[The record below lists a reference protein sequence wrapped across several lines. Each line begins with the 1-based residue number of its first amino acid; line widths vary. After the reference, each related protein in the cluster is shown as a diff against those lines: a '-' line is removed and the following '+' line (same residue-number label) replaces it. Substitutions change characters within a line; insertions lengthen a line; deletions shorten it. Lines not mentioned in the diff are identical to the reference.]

1 MMKNNDIEKK
11 LKKIKSPSK
20 ETKNKVWDKVEEE
33 LSFNSELESVT
44 LQGDTIS
51 IKNNK
56 KRNLAISFTGIF
68 VALVIFFLC
77 LIPLFN
83 KKSSIDYSGSLYID
97 INPSVQIELDKK
109 GNVTEII
116 PLNTDGIILLKG
128 IRKEDILGKS
138 GEEASIKVWEV
149 AVDLGYIKTSTKDN
163 AMLIT
168 SSLKKDGV
176 SKKFT
181 KKVQD
186 TLTDKIKEK
195 GVYCVVLQGNGK
207 KANESKAKEL
217 GISASKYEL
226 ILSAK
231 KMGVTILES
240 EYKSISVTE
249 INNRVKEI
257 GKKIEVYG
265 DYYEELENFE
275 DVIED
280 MTENLIE
287 SIEDAVEKIE
297 LYVEIIGGNELIEN
311 QLDILN
317 EVLEDIEDGIEE
329 GEDVQGIF
337 LSLDGILNNLS
348 AYDEITIQI
357 QALSRIVKGVKLE
370 LDMLNENIEREREE
384 LKQKY
389 EQFLTDTKV
398 VLDNFEKPNGF
409 DEDYEEWIESVY
421 DDYLDNWESYK
432 HNYNSRN

>member
-1 MMKNNDIEKK
+1 M
-11 LKKIKSPSK
+11 S
-20 ETKNKVWDKVEEE
+20 
-33 LSFNSELESVT
+33 LSN
-44 LQGDTIS
+44 
-51 IKNNK
+51 
-56 KRNLAISFTGIF
+56 
-68 VALVIFFLC
+68 
-77 LIPLFN
+77 
-83 KKSSIDYSGSLYID
+83 
-97 INPSVQIELDKK
+97 
-109 GNVTEII
+109 
-116 PLNTDGIILLKG
+116 
-128 IRKEDILGKS
+128 
-138 GEEASIKVWEV
+138 
-149 AVDLGYIKTSTKDN
+149 
-163 AMLIT
+163 
-168 SSLKKDGV
+168 
-176 SKKFT
+176 
-181 KKVQD
+181 
-186 TLTDKIKEK
+186 DKIKEK